1 MIDHHHPPRQ
11 QFQVRRYATEP
22 PSADPKKGNSSLLY
36 GAAAVALA
44 GAGYYFL
51 GGTPAAKKAEEKVK
65 EVIPAAELKAAFTGG
80 DQGWVSLKLEEV
92 EIVNHN
98 SKRFRFRLPEDDMV
112 SGLHVASAIL
122 TKYKGPEDEKPTIR
136 PYTPVSDEGT
146 QGYVDLLVK
155 KYPNGPMS
163 THLHDMV
170 PGQRLDIKGPIP
182 KYPWAANK
190 HNHIALI
197 AGGTGITPMFQLCRA
212 IFNNPDDQT
221 KVTLVF
227 GNISEDD
234 ILLKHELA
242 HLENTYPRRFRAFYV
257 LDNPPKEWTG
267 AKGYI
272 GKDLLKT
279 VLPEPKADNIKLFV
293 CGPPGMMDSI
303 SGSKKSP
310 RDQGELKGI
319 LKELGYTPEQVFK
332 F

>member
-1 MIDHHHPPRQ
+1 VQ

-22 PSADPKKGNSSLLY
+22 PSADPKKGSNTLLY
-36 GAAAVALA
+36 GAAAAALA

-65 EVIPAAELKAAFTGG
+65 DASGAAAEKLTVGEVKKALTGG
-80 DQGWVSLKLEEV
+80 DQGWISLKLEEV

-112 SGLHVASAIL
+112 SGLHIASAIL
-122 TKYKGPEDEKPTIR
+122 TKFKPIDAEKPVIR
-136 PYTPVSDEGT
+136 PYTPISDEDAK
-146 QGYVDLLVK
+146 GYIDLLVK
-155 KYPNGPMS
+155 KYANGPMS

-170 PGQRLDIKGPIP
+170 PGQRLDVKGPIP
-182 KYPWAANK
+182 KYPWSANQHK
-190 HNHIALI
+190 HIALI
-197 AGGTGITPMFQLCRA
+197 AGGTGITPMYQLCRA

-234 ILLKHELA
+234 ILLKNELA
-242 HLENTYPRRFRAFYV
+242 TLENHNPRRFRAFYV
-257 LDNPPKEWTG
+257 LDNPPKHWTG
-267 AKGYI
+267 GKGYI
-272 GKDLLKT
+272 TKDLLKT
-279 VLPEPKADNIKLFV
+279 VLPEPKEDNIKVFV
-293 CGPPGMMDSI
+293 CGPPGMMESI

-310 RDQGELKGI
+310 KDQGELKGI
-319 LKELGYTPEQVFK
+319 LKELGYTPEQVYK